1 MRHFW
6 RRRGSF
12 DLERELRANRP
23 EPRPE
28 FLRAL
33 VLRVRGEGQAAP
45 RGMRPRALR
54 LTLVGAV
61 TAAMLAALAS
71 VGGLGYAAS
80 AVNQAFRTAAA
91 ITVRPHHV
99 RRPAAPH
106 KVTAADQ
113 QEPTGTKM
121 VVICTRA
128 HKSMPVALKIVSTY
142 LSHGAKLGKCTATKK
157 RHHNAGGVKAVRSTK
172 ARKTPK
178 NTG

>member
-1 MRHFW
+1 MRNFW

-28 FLRAL
+28 FLRSL

-45 RGMRPRALR
+45 RASRPRALR

-61 TAAMLAALAS
+61 TVAMLVALAS

-80 AVNQAFRTAAA
+80 AVHQAFRTATA
-91 ITVRPHHV
+91 ITVRHHHV
-99 RRPAAPH
+99 KPTAPH

-113 QEPTGTKM
+113 QEPKAIKYVRICKGGHTKM
-121 VVICTRA
+121 VPL
-128 HKSMPVALKIVSTY
+128 SNVSTW
-142 LSHGAKLGKCTATKK
+142 LAKGAKLGKCVTTTKK
-157 RHHNAGGVKAVRSTK
+157 HHNAGGVKAVRSTK
-172 ARKTPK
+172 SRS
-178 NTG
+178 